1 MIPTSAS
8 RYRPPPV
15 TKKITVVSSAHG
27 GMQAGEQGRTAVVPA
42 PAGIVAGN
50 LLLAVF
56 SCDDGAFP
64 TTISCPGW
72 TLLTNY
78 TFTTRNNTGIVGA
91 FYKIASASEPASYSW
106 TSAQVYACNVGI
118 IQLAGVNATDP
129 FGGVVPTVYK
139 AAAALNP
146 VFPAITLPKPMS
158 IMQVCAQGGNYT
170 NAVSNAYTPPAGY
183 TIAVQS
189 ITQYNSAAIWDSEA
203 TFAALSDDLQA
214 AGTVTPPSGTFQKSY
229 LYGSLSIALNPA

>member
-8 RYRPPPV
+8 RYRAPPV
-15 TKKITVVSSAHG
+15 TTKITIVSSAHN
-27 GMQAGEQGRTAVVPA
+27 GMQADSGHSVAIPA

-56 SCDDGAFP
+56 SCDDGTFP

-78 TFTTRNNTGIVGA
+78 TFTTRNNTGIIGA
-91 FYKIASASEPASYSW
+91 FYKIASASEPASY
-106 TSAQVYACNVGI
+106 TFTGTQVYAMNIGI
-118 IQLAGVNATDP
+118 IQLAGVNQADP
-129 FGGVVPTVYK
+129 FGGVAPTVYK

-146 VFPAITLPKPMS
+146 VFPPITLPKSMH

-203 TFAALSDDLQA
+203 TFAALSNDMQA
-214 AGTVTPPSGTFQKSY
+214 AGVVTPPSGTFQKSY